1 MIKRKSQVTA
11 FSLPKETLSLLN
23 SLQTKFKRSRSE
35 LLREMIEFFINSQ
48 KPSAKRVGESEII
61 DDSDANKILKL
72 YYSLLSQTKSKPT
85 IVVVIGIVSK
95 NSNVII
101 GLRKSPDQNVKDLH
115 WTFPSGKADTLDFE
129 NTLVKTVK
137 EETGLNVKSVRLV
150 HARLIPDSPKKKIRI
165 VSLYYHCKLI
175 GGVQKPGRD
184 FKELKWVPATQVH
197 RHFTTSVA
205 DEVTTFLGTLQ

>member
-1 MIKRKSQVTA
+1 MSKRKSQITA
-11 FSLPKETLSLLN
+11 FSLPSETLKILN
-23 SLQTKFKRSRSE
+23 NLQLKFHRSRSE
-35 LLREMIEFFINSQ
+35 MLREMIEFFINSQ
-48 KPSAKRVGESEII
+48 KPSAKKVGETEII

-95 NSNVII
+95 KNSVII
-101 GLRKSPDQNVKDLH
+101 GLRKSPDQNVEDLH

-137 EETGLNVKSVRLV
+137 EETGLNIKPVRLI
-150 HARLIPDSPKKKIRI
+150 HARLIPDSPEKKIRI
-165 VSLYYHCKLI
+165 VALYYHCKLLN
-175 GGVQKPGRD
+175 GVQKPGRD
-184 FKELKWVPATQVH
+184 FKQLKWIPTTQVH

-205 DEVTTFLGTLQ
+205 DEITTFLGTL

>member
-11 FSLPKETLSLLN
+11 FSLPKETLSHLN

-48 KPSAKRVGESEII
+48 KPLSKRVGESEII

-95 NSNVII
+95 KNNVVI
-101 GLRKSPDQNVKDLH
+101 GLRKSSDQNVKDLH
-115 WTFPSGKADTLDFE
+115 WTFPSGKTETLNFE
-129 NTLVKTVK
+129 NTLTKTVK
-137 EETGLNVKSVRLV
+137 DETGLNIKPVRLV
-150 HARLIPDSPKKKIRI
+150 HARLIPDSPEKKVRI
-165 VSLYYHCKLI
+165 VALYYHCKLVSGI
-175 GGVQKPGRD
+175 QKPGRD
-184 FKELKWVPATQVH
+184 FKQLKWVPATQVH

-205 DEVTTFLGTLQ
+205 DEITTFLGTL